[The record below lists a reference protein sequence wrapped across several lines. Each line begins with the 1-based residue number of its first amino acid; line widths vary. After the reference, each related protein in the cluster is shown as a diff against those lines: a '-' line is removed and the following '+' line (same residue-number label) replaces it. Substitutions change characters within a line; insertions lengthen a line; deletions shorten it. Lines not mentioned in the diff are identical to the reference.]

1 MRGGSD
7 LTVNSGTQSATAGTY
22 GTLAAGGTGTL
33 NLGPGV
39 YTITTSFTNQSIG
52 TINGTGVT
60 IYLCPGAGLN
70 LGGSSSTTL
79 SSPTG
84 SSGFVIFDDSA
95 GPFNTVG
102 VTTNLVG
109 AIYARLA
116 DLNLQNLDVQGDVV
130 AHTVS
135 IQSQGVVRITSSSQK
150 QSPTITTLLSTS
162 SVAVGGSVNDTAAL
176 NGATPDAGGTV
187 TYSVYSNNE
196 CTGTSRDAG
205 TVTVTNGNVPPSS
218 SLTFSTP
225 GTVYWRAV
233 YSGDAKN
240 NGASSVCTSEQLV
253 VGRGT
258 PSLTTTAFGPVT
270 VGSAIHDTA
279 HLSGGFAPLTG
290 TITFDVYDSTCS
302 TKLTTVA
309 ATAAVNGAGDYVS
322 ANYQPAAAGTYKWVA
337 HYSGDGNNNKV
348 DTTCGAEGET
358 STVNAT
364 GPSIATTLSASS
376 VSTGATVHDSAT
388 LTGVTG
394 TAGGTVTYT
403 VYANNACSGTG
414 QDAGTKAVTNGV
426 PADSNALVFNT
437 AGDFYWQA
445 VYSGDQNNGRA
456 VSPCTSEHLV
466 VTSPPSG
473 GGGGGGG
480 GSSTPTPTPTPP
492 TPTVVATTPPVV
504 PPAVVT
510 VPAPKVTPKPA
521 PKVTPKPKPKAKF
534 KPPKVQKPAPQPVCY
549 TVTAAPKGLTVG
561 KASQLQLQVHG
572 KQKPI
577 AGVKIAVKGAG
588 LQLLSGPTNS
598 AGKVTV
604 TVHPKKPGIVSFRT
618 AHQTCS
624 TTRVGVASVFTPPVT
639 G

>member
-1 MRGGSD
+1 M
-7 LTVNSGTQSATAGTY
+7 
-22 GTLAAGGTGTL
+22 
-33 NLGPGV
+33 

-258 PSLTTTAFGPVT
+258 PVPDDDRVR
-270 VGSAIHDTA
+270 
-279 HLSGGFAPLTG
+279 SGHGRQRDPR
-290 TITFDVYDSTCS
+290 
-302 TKLTTVA
+302 
-309 ATAAVNGAGDYVS
+309 
-322 ANYQPAAAGTYKWVA
+322 
-337 HYSGDGNNNKV
+337 H
-348 DTTCGAEGET
+348 
-358 STVNAT
+358 
-364 GPSIATTLSASS
+364 GPSVGGLRTSDR
-376 VSTGATVHDSAT
+376 HDHLRRLRLDVLHQADHRRGHGSREWSRR
-388 LTGVTG
+388 LCLGEL
-394 TAGGTVTYT
+394 
-403 VYANNACSGTG
+403 
-414 QDAGTKAVTNGV
+414 
-426 PADSNALVFNT
+426 PA
-437 AGDFYWQA
+437 
-445 VYSGDQNNGRA
+445 
-456 VSPCTSEHLV
+456 
-466 VTSPPSG
+466 G
-473 GGGGGGG
+473 GGG
-480 GSSTPTPTPTPP
+480 
-492 TPTVVATTPPVV
+492 
-504 PPAVVT
+504 
-510 VPAPKVTPKPA
+510 
-521 PKVTPKPKPKAKF
+521 
-534 KPPKVQKPAPQPVCY
+534 Y
-549 TVTAAPKGLTVG
+549 L
-561 KASQLQLQVHG
+561 
-572 KQKPI
+572 
-577 AGVKIAVKGAG
+577 
-588 LQLLSGPTNS
+588 
-598 AGKVTV
+598 
-604 TVHPKKPGIVSFRT
+604 
-618 AHQTCS
+618 
-624 TTRVGVASVFTPPVT
+624 
-639 G
+639 